1 MNSSSKLLT
10 YTAMKN
16 DIEQEELLPIP
27 MKISTPVK
35 PIEDNNCE
43 SRDARREFDVADD
56 EKLSKEIIHLRFI
69 LLFLGDYSV
78 LYTFFFLGRSFH
90 GMSTNFFSVIW
101 GTIPYVVSWVLI
113 NYFFGEKSAYGDDY
127 RRKVE
132 DIKMISAIGVTLKC
146 TVFFVP
152 LGTVFHAVWRMHF
165 MLHVF
170 TTFMLN
176 AFLFMNFGILVWRLC
191 FLLAY
196 KICFYFSQN
205 RKITTHT

>member
-1 MNSSSKLLT
+1 
-10 YTAMKN
+10 MKN

-43 SRDARREFDVADD
+43 SGDARGEFDFADED
-56 EKLSKEIIHLRFI
+56 KLSKEIINLRFI

-196 KICFYFSQN
+196 KICFYFSQD

>member
-1 MNSSSKLLT
+1 
-10 YTAMKN
+10 MKN
-16 DIEQEELLPIP
+16 DIEQEELLPTP
-27 MKISTPVK
+27 TKISTPVK

-43 SRDARREFDVADD
+43 SGDARGEFDVADD
-56 EKLSKEIIHLRFI
+56 DKLSEEIINLRFI

-113 NYFFGEKSAYGDDY
+113 NYLFGEKSAYGDDY

-132 DIKMISAIGVTLKC
+132 DLKMISAIGVTLKC

-176 AFLFMNFGILVWRLC
+176 AFLFMNFGILAWRVC

-205 RKITTHT
+205 KKPTTNT

>member
-1 MNSSSKLLT
+1 
-10 YTAMKN
+10 MKN

-113 NYFFGEKSAYGDDY
+113 NYFFGEKSAYSDDY

-170 TTFMLN
+170 TSFTLN

-196 KICFYFSQN
+196 KICFYFSQD

>member
-69 LLFLGDYSV
+69 LLFLGDCFV
-78 LYTFFFLGRSFH
+78 LYTFF
-90 GMSTNFFSVIW
+90 
-101 GTIPYVVSWVLI
+101 SWVDHFTVCRLT
-113 NYFFGEKSAYGDDY
+113 FSPSSGE
-127 RRKVE
+127 
-132 DIKMISAIGVTLKC
+132 
-146 TVFFVP
+146 P
-152 LGTVFHAVWRMHF
+152 FHM
-165 MLHVF
+165 
-170 TTFMLN
+170 
-176 AFLFMNFGILVWRLC
+176 
-191 FLLAY
+191 
-196 KICFYFSQN
+196 
-205 RKITTHT
+205 

>member
-1 MNSSSKLLT
+1 
-10 YTAMKN
+10 MKN

-43 SRDARREFDVADD
+43 SRDARGEFDVADD
-56 EKLSKEIIHLRFI
+56 EKLSKEIINLRFI

-113 NYFFGEKSAYGDDY
+113 NSLFGEKSAYGDDY

>member
-1 MNSSSKLLT
+1 MLQTTRSSAKKSFIFVS
-10 YTAMKN
+10 YYC
-16 DIEQEELLPIP
+16 
-27 MKISTPVK
+27 SWG
-35 PIEDNNCE
+35 
-43 SRDARREFDVADD
+43 
-56 EKLSKEIIHLRFI
+56 IILFCI
-69 LLFLGDYSV
+69 L
-78 LYTFFFLGRSFH
+78 FFFLGRSFH

-113 NYFFGEKSAYGDDY
+113 NYFFGEKSAYSDDY

-170 TTFMLN
+170 TSFTLN

-196 KICFYFSQN
+196 KICFYFSQD

>member
-1 MNSSSKLLT
+1 
-10 YTAMKN
+10 
-16 DIEQEELLPIP
+16 
-27 MKISTPVK
+27 
-35 PIEDNNCE
+35 
-43 SRDARREFDVADD
+43 
-56 EKLSKEIIHLRFI
+56 
-69 LLFLGDYSV
+69 
-78 LYTFFFLGRSFH
+78 
-90 GMSTNFFSVIW
+90 MSTHFFSVIW

-113 NYFFGEKSAYGDDY
+113 NSLFGEKSAYGDEY

-165 MLHVF
+165 MLRVF
-170 TTFMLN
+170 TSFTLN

-196 KICFYFSQN
+196 KICFYFSQD

>member
-1 MNSSSKLLT
+1 
-10 YTAMKN
+10 MKN
-16 DIEQEELLPIP
+16 DIEQEELLPTP
-27 MKISTPVK
+27 TKISTPVK

-43 SRDARREFDVADD
+43 SGDARGEFDVADD
-56 EKLSKEIIHLRFI
+56 DKLSEEIINLRFI

-113 NYFFGEKSAYGDDY
+113 NSLFGEKSAYGDDY

-132 DIKMISAIGVTLKC
+132 DIKMISAIGATLKC
-146 TVFFVP
+146 TVLFVP

-176 AFLFMNFGILVWRLC
+176 AFLFMNFGILAWRVC

-205 RKITTHT
+205 KKPTTST

>member
-1 MNSSSKLLT
+1 
-10 YTAMKN
+10 MKN
-16 DIEQEELLPIP
+16 DIEEEELLPIP

-43 SRDARREFDVADD
+43 SRDARGEFDVADD
-56 EKLSKEIIHLRFI
+56 EKLSKEIINLRFI

-113 NYFFGEKSAYGDDY
+113 NSLFGEKSAYGDDY

-132 DIKMISAIGVTLKC
+132 DIKMISAIGVTLKF

>member
-1 MNSSSKLLT
+1 
-10 YTAMKN
+10 MKT
-16 DIEQEELLPIP
+16 DTEQEELLPVP
-27 MKISTPVK
+27 LQVSTPVE
-35 PIEDNNCE
+35 PVEGNMCE
-43 SRDARREFDVADD
+43 SGDAREEVTERYRGTRTQLGVNCPDMNDD
-56 EKLSKEIIHLRFI
+56 KLSKELVNLRCI

-90 GMSTNFFSVIW
+90 GMSTNFFSIIW
-101 GTIPYVVSWVLI
+101 GTTPYVVSWVLI
-113 NYFFGEKSAYGDDY
+113 NYLFGEKSAYGDDY

-146 TVFFVP
+146 TVLFVP

-176 AFLFMNFGILVWRLC
+176 AFLFMNFGILLWRFC

-196 KICFYFSQN
+196 KICFYFS
-205 RKITTHT
+205 

>member
-1 MNSSSKLLT
+1 
-10 YTAMKN
+10 MKN

-43 SRDARREFDVADD
+43 SRDARGEFDVADD

-113 NYFFGEKSAYGDDY
+113 NSLFGEKSAYGDDY

-132 DIKMISAIGVTLKC
+132 DIKMISAIGATLKC
-146 TVFFVP
+146 TVLFVP

-176 AFLFMNFGILVWRLC
+176 AFLFMNFGILAWRVC

-205 RKITTHT
+205 KKPTTNT

>member
-1 MNSSSKLLT
+1 MYWITPILPQIVLT
-10 YTAMKN
+10 
-16 DIEQEELLPIP
+16 ILESCQWPLQLSRESIRVILHFSLPQEVQVLYA
-27 MKISTPVK
+27 S
-35 PIEDNNCE
+35 
-43 SRDARREFDVADD
+43 AR
-56 EKLSKEIIHLRFI
+56 
-69 LLFLGDYSV
+69 LLFCN
-78 LYTFFFLGRSFH
+78 LYILFCFVYFFFLGRSFH

-113 NYFFGEKSAYGDDY
+113 NSLFGEKSAYGDDY

-132 DIKMISAIGVTLKC
+132 DIKMISAIGVTLKF

-176 AFLFMNFGILVWRLC
+176 AFLFMNFGILLWRFC

-196 KICFYFSQN
+196 KICFYFS
-205 RKITTHT
+205 

>member
-1 MNSSSKLLT
+1 
-10 YTAMKN
+10 MKN
-16 DIEQEELLPIP
+16 DIEEEELLPIP

-43 SRDARREFDVADD
+43 SGDARGEFDFADED
-56 EKLSKEIIHLRFI
+56 KLSKEIINLRFI

-113 NYFFGEKSAYGDDY
+113 NYLFGEKSAYGDDY

-132 DIKMISAIGVTLKC
+132 DIKMISAIGATLKC
-146 TVFFVP
+146 TVLFVP

-176 AFLFMNFGILVWRLC
+176 AFLFMNFGILAWRVC

-205 RKITTHT
+205 KKPTTNT

>member
-1 MNSSSKLLT
+1 
-10 YTAMKN
+10 MKN
-16 DIEQEELLPIP
+16 DIEEEELLPIP

-43 SRDARREFDVADD
+43 SGDARGEFDVADD
-56 EKLSKEIIHLRFI
+56 DKLSEEIINLRFI

-113 NYFFGEKSAYGDDY
+113 NYLFGEKSAYGDDY

>member
-1 MNSSSKLLT
+1 
-10 YTAMKN
+10 MKN
-16 DIEQEELLPIP
+16 DIEQEELLPTP
-27 MKISTPVK
+27 TKISTPVK

-43 SRDARREFDVADD
+43 SGDARGEFDVADD

-132 DIKMISAIGVTLKC
+132 DIKMISAIGVTMKC
-146 TVFFVP
+146 TVLFVP

>member
-1 MNSSSKLLT
+1 
-10 YTAMKN
+10 MKN

-43 SRDARREFDVADD
+43 SRDARGEFDVADD
-56 EKLSKEIIHLRFI
+56 EKLSKEIINLRFI
-69 LLFLGDYSV
+69 LLFLGDCFV

-113 NYFFGEKSAYGDDY
+113 NYFFGEKSAYSDDY

>member
-1 MNSSSKLLT
+1 
-10 YTAMKN
+10 
-16 DIEQEELLPIP
+16 

-69 LLFLGDYSV
+69 LLFLGDCFV

-113 NYFFGEKSAYGDDY
+113 NYFFGEKSAYSDDY

-152 LGTVFHAVWRMHF
+152 LGTVFHAVWRMHS

-170 TTFMLN
+170 TSFTLN

-196 KICFYFSQN
+196 KICFYFSQD

>member
-1 MNSSSKLLT
+1 
-10 YTAMKN
+10 MKN

-56 EKLSKEIIHLRFI
+56 EKLGKEIINLRFI

-113 NYFFGEKSAYGDDY
+113 NYFFGEKSAYSDDY

-170 TTFMLN
+170 TSFTLN

-196 KICFYFSQN
+196 KICFYFSQD

>member
-1 MNSSSKLLT
+1 
-10 YTAMKN
+10 MKN

-43 SRDARREFDVADD
+43 SRDARGEFDVADD
-56 EKLSKEIIHLRFI
+56 EKLSKEIINLRFI

-176 AFLFMNFGILVWRLC
+176 AFLFMNFGILVWRVC
-191 FLLAY
+191 FLLSY
-196 KICFYFSQN
+196 KICFYFS
-205 RKITTHT
+205 

>member
-1 MNSSSKLLT
+1 
-10 YTAMKN
+10 MKN
-16 DIEQEELLPIP
+16 DIEQEELLPTP
-27 MKISTPVK
+27 TKISTPVK

-43 SRDARREFDVADD
+43 SGDARGEFDVADD
-56 EKLSKEIIHLRFI
+56 DKLSEEIINLRFI

-113 NYFFGEKSAYGDDY
+113 NYLFGEKSAYGDDY

-165 MLHVF
+165 MVHVF

-176 AFLFMNFGILVWRLC
+176 AFLFMNFGILVWRVC

-196 KICFYFSQN
+196 KICFYFSLN
-205 RKITTHT
+205 RKITTNT

>member
-1 MNSSSKLLT
+1 
-10 YTAMKN
+10 MKN

-43 SRDARREFDVADD
+43 SRDARGEFDVADD
-56 EKLSKEIIHLRFI
+56 EKLSKEIINLRFI

-113 NYFFGEKSAYGDDY
+113 NSLFGEKSAYGDDY

-170 TTFMLN
+170 TSFTLN

-196 KICFYFSQN
+196 KICFYFSQD